1 MASSLQ
7 RWLKMSEL
15 PVFTDFT
22 REDVLNYLL
31 DRFGIEKATL
41 GNFSMFSTEKGKI
54 FLGPKHILCSEFAVS
69 IGLLCFRSD
78 YAIKPTTNLLQII
91 GKNAKRNLVDLTKEQ
106 TQNYLCGNDLVL
118 SLSQLSN
125 CTDGYILLKYDGFS
139 LGCGLLKKDQLKN
152 TLPKAKRLDIKFF

>member
-1 MASSLQ
+1 
-7 RWLKMSEL
+7 MSEL
-15 PVFTDFT
+15 PVFSEFT

-31 DRFGIEKATL
+31 DRFGIEKAVL
-41 GNFSMFSTEKGKI
+41 GDFSMFSTEKGKI
-54 FLGPKHILCSEFAVS
+54 FLGPKSLLCAPQAVS

-91 GKNAKRNLVDLTKEQ
+91 GKFAKQNFALLSKDQTKDYLYGSDLTLTPDQ
-106 TQNYLCGNDLVL
+106 I
-118 SLSQLSN
+118 SN
-125 CTDGYILLKYDGFS
+125 CSDGYILLKYGEFS